1 MSGSGDRPAVL
12 LDKRLLPE
20 RFLIVSNRL
29 PYQIDMEG
37 DRVTYKRGVG
47 GLVTA
52 LDPILRLTGG
62 TWIGWTGSYDP
73 VPEKILIDEDV
84 DDQRGYHLRP
94 LNLTRT
100 EVEEF
105 YLGYS
110 NKCLWPLFHYFQE
123 YCEFNRDHW
132 KTYKEVNRK
141 YADAII
147 DEYKPGDL
155 IWIHDYHLMLVP
167 GMVREKLP
175 EARIGFFLHIPF
187 PSDEIFLLEP
197 HAQELLAGLL
207 GSDLIGFHVDSYTYS
222 FINSVAMLTHYRFSR
237 GRKEINVDG
246 RIVKVGSYPISID
259 FDFFAGLAARKEIQE
274 KAQELRDYYNAE
286 IIAIGVDR
294 LDYSKGIRERLQA
307 IEIMLD
313 RFEDLRGKFTFI
325 QISAPSRT
333 KVQAYQEMREKIEG
347 MVGRINGRF
356 GGEGCLPVDYRYES
370 YSQEDLVAYYLASD
384 LALVTPLRD
393 GMNLVAKEYAVS
405 QLNNQGM
412 LVLSRFTG
420 AFNEL
425 GDAVIVNPY
434 DPETMAER
442 IHRALTIPA
451 EEKRLRMER
460 LREVVRRNDIYWW
473 LERYLRDQLARRGM
487 STSLPE
493 SLEDRV
499 RALGRARQGK
509 PVNNL

>member
-1 MSGSGDRPAVL
+1 MSGSDMTPAVL
-12 LDKRLLPE
+12 ADKRLLPE

-29 PYQIDMEG
+29 PYQINIEG
-37 DRVTYKRGVG
+37 DSVTYKRGVG

-73 VPEKILIDEDV
+73 LPEKILVDEDV
-84 DDQRGYHLRP
+84 DAERGYHLRP
-94 LNLTRT
+94 LNLTRK
-100 EVEEF
+100 EVDQF

-123 YCEFNRDHW
+123 HCEFNRDHW
-132 KTYKEVNRK
+132 KSYKEVNRK
-141 YADAII
+141 FADAIL

-167 GMVREKLP
+167 GMVREQLP
-175 EARIGFFLHIPF
+175 DARIGFFLHIPF

-197 HAQELLAGLL
+197 HAQELLAGIL
-207 GSDLIGFHVDSYTYS
+207 GADLIGFHVESYAYS
-222 FINSVAMLTHYRFSR
+222 FINSVHMLTHHRFSR
-237 GRKEINVDG
+237 GRMEIDVDG
-246 RIVKVGSYPISID
+246 RLVKTGSYPISID
-259 FDFFAGLAARKEIQE
+259 FDYFAGLAARKEIQA
-274 KAQELRDYYNAE
+274 KAKELRAYYNAD

-313 RFEDLRGKFTFI
+313 RFPEIRGKFTFI

-333 KVQAYQEMREKIEG
+333 KVQAYQEMREKIES

-384 LALVTPLRD
+384 LALVSPLRD
-393 GMNLVAKEYAVS
+393 GMNLVAKEYVAA
-405 QLNNQGM
+405 QLQNQGM

-420 AFNEL
+420 AFHEL
-425 GDAVIVNPY
+425 SDAVIVNPY

-451 EEKRLRMER
+451 DEKRMRMER
-460 LREVVRRNDIYWW
+460 LRDVVRRNDIYWW
-473 LERYLRDQLARRGM
+473 LERYLRDQLAPRRM
-487 STSLPE
+487 RTSLPE
-493 SLEDRV
+493 SLEERV
-499 RALGRARQGK
+499 RALGRARQGRS
-509 PVNNL
+509 VNH